1 MREVNVEDR
10 VCVYCIL
17 VQNPGSRSPI
27 PRLSH
32 RQKGYTC
39 AFLSFWDFTMLKF
52 DHMEVSIFQRRI
64 KSIGRVIV
72 L

>member
-1 MREVNVEDR
+1 VFTVYSYKIQGLEV
-10 VCVYCIL
+10 
-17 VQNPGSRSPI
+17 QS

-52 DHMEVSIFQRRI
+52 DHMEVSIFSTSNQVNW
-64 KSIGRVIV
+64 KGNCVINPD
-72 L
+72 